1 MQTTLFMREHLEV
14 VPGLVDC
21 LPCIPGS
28 VRFVGESCLQDDS
41 DRHIDSFIVANCCSC
56 KGYEFQP
63 RVDLVTQ
70 GLDTAVKTPVGFH
83 IQMVFFAFLSHWIVE
98 IIRRTT
104 RQPAQISCL
113 GLSGGLHG
121 RPVGW
126 NCSIMLKPGLLE
138 LGLYYMC
145 RKISYL
151 RHLKLS
157 WLGDD
162 PRLSP
167 VRHRSTIWDSLIPP
181 DTAHSSTGPT

>member
-83 IQMVFFAFLSHWIVE
+83 IQMVFLPFCLIGLSKLFDEPLNNLPKYHVWGLAE
-98 IIRRTT
+98 G
-104 RQPAQISCL
+104 CME
-113 GLSGGLHG
+113 GLSGGI
-121 RPVGW
+121 VQ
-126 NCSIMLKPGLLE
+126 
-138 LGLYYMC
+138 
-145 RKISYL
+145 
-151 RHLKLS
+151 
-157 WLGDD
+157 
-162 PRLSP
+162 
-167 VRHRSTIWDSLIPP
+167 
-181 DTAHSSTGPT
+181 